1 MSDVL
6 LKEMEDKAYIAEK
19 DKLVAKANK
28 EKLERQL
35 TAAVQGSG
43 QASQFSEE
51 IGEVMSMLKENQR
64 ALKESNQK
72 MVEMIE

>member
-6 LKEMEDKAYIAEK
+6 LKEMEDKAYLAEK

-35 TAAVQGSG
+35 AA
-43 QASQFSEE
+43 AT
-51 IGEVMSMLKENQR
+51 
-64 ALKESNQK
+64 
-72 MVEMIE
+72 